1 MAMVRLGVI
10 FSFREASCWR
20 VEVVKGGAAFRFF
33 SAFFTPV
40 TVKSLPV
47 MWPMISSTSASLAS
61 SRFFSSP
68 WYLATKEP
76 GFPSRSRV
84 TSRDQYS
91 LGTKAR
97 ISFSRSTT
105 SRVAT
110 DCTRPAERP
119 RRTFFHS
126 RGLSW

>member
-61 SRFFSSP
+61 SRFFLLP
-68 WYLATKEP
+68 VVPRHKGARLPQPVQGHIQGPVLP
-76 GFPSRSRV
+76 G
-84 TSRDQYS
+84 D
-91 LGTKAR
+91 KAR

-119 RRTFFHS
+119 WRTFFHS